1 MTLTQLQKDIQ
12 RLAFNDGQIS
22 LIDCLMKD
30 SEFLWQNIE
39 ELEKFLL
46 SWRQNRR
53 LENHIIETKYE
64 ELKK

>member
-1 MTLTQLQKDIQ
+1 
-12 RLAFNDGQIS
+12 
-22 LIDCLMKD
+22 MKD